1 MATRVYASEAL
12 TWTLTWTTQ
21 SSMAIRVYQ
30 SCMAEA
36 TEPGEADPDE
46 ADPDEA
52 DPDEADRGQPIQ
64 R

>member
-46 ADPDEA
+46 ADPGKA

>member
-1 MATRVYASEAL
+1 MTIRVYASEAL

-52 DPDEADRGQPIQ
+52 EPDEADRGQPIQ

>member
-1 MATRVYASEAL
+1 M
-12 TWTLTWTTQ
+12 WTTQ
-21 SSMAIRVYQ
+21 SCMAIRVYQ

-46 ADPDEA
+46 ADPG
-52 DPDEADRGQPIQ
+52 EADRGQLIL

>member
-1 MATRVYASEAL
+1 MTIRVYASEAL

-46 ADPDEA
+46 ADPG
-52 DPDEADRGQPIQ
+52 EADRGQPIQ

>member
-1 MATRVYASEAL
+1 MR
-12 TWTLTWTTQ
+12 
-21 SSMAIRVYQ
+21 IRVFQ

-46 ADPDEA
+46 ADPGEA
-52 DPDEADRGQPIQ
+52 DPGEADRGQLIL